1 MARAIWSGSVSFGL
15 VNVPVKVYSAVRD
28 HSVHFHQLDKKTGS
42 RIRYEKI
49 AEKTGEE
56 VDTEQIDLGYQV
68 QKGKLVVVDPGE
80 LDQLRPRTT
89 RTIDITDFVE
99 LSQVDPVFYN
109 RTYLLLPDGGAAVR
123 AYRLLVAAMEDR
135 NR

>member
-56 VDTEQIDLGYQV
+56 VDTEQIDLGYEV

-99 LSQVDPVFYN
+99 LSQV
-109 RTYLLLPDGGAAVR
+109 
-123 AYRLLVAAMEDR
+123 
-135 NR
+135 